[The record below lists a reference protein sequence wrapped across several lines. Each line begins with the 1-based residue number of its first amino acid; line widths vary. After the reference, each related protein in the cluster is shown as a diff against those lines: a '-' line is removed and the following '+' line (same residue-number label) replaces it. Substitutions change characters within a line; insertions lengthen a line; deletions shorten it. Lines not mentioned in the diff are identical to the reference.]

1 MRDIMRH
8 NIINGI
14 LSMKLNLSNNFYK
27 QENNV
32 ISERT
37 DLKKKTIIFTMHNSE

>member
-1 MRDIMRH
+1 
-8 NIINGI
+8 
-14 LSMKLNLSNNFYK
+14 MKLNLSNKFNK

-37 DLKKKTIIFTMHNSE
+37 DLKKKTIIITMHNSE